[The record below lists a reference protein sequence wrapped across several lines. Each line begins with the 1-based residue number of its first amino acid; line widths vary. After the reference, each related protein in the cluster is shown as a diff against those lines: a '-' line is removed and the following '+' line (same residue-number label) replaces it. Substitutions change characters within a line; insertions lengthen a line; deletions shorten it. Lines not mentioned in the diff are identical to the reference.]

1 MSIIDDIVI
10 ISRRNMVLGF
20 ALLIA
25 AEEAYYK
32 DEIVDMGMKD
42 LLIGEEKK
50 LSSKKDWI
58 EKRVENWIEDAKD
71 KLGEK

>member
-32 DEIVDMGMKD
+32 DKIVDMGMKD

-50 LSSKKDWI
+50 NSLLRRTGSRSESKTGSKMQ
-58 EKRVENWIEDAKD
+58 RTN
-71 KLGEK
+71 

>member
-32 DEIVDMGMKD
+32 DKIVDMGMKD

-50 LSSKKDWI
+50 TLF
-58 EKRVENWIEDAKD
+58 
-71 KLGEK
+71 